1 MTEQSK
7 RQALRPPAG
16 GMVLFNISDE
26 AVRLI
31 TKPQWSSEER
41 AAVSLVKDDKLNI
54 LLMVLKKGARLAEH
68 RTKGPIAIQ
77 VLSGRVRFSAGS
89 EHVEL
94 PSGSIAALDRDVVH
108 ELEAIEESTV
118 LLTTAI
124 G

>member
-1 MTEQSK
+1 MTEKSK
-7 RQALRPPAG
+7 RQALRPTAG
-16 GMVLFNISDE
+16 GMVSFKISDE
-26 AVRLI
+26 AARLVA
-31 TKPQWSSEER
+31 KPQWSSEER
-41 AAVSLVKDDKLNI
+41 VAMSLVKDDKLNI

-77 VLSGRVRFSAGS
+77 VLSGQVRFSAGS

-94 PSGSIAALDRDVVH
+94 SSGSMAALDRDVVH